1 MGAHLLHHLVEAGAR
16 DHPGRPAVSF
26 EGATLTYAEL
36 DDRANRLAV
45 ALQEKGVSP
54 GDRVGLQLRKGG
66 SAVTAMLAV
75 LKAGAAYVPLD
86 PTVPEARRSY
96 IRENSGISVVLSSQG
111 EAGPGLMEVGDQAFD
126 TDPGRLVRH
135 PTVETDLA
143 YILYTSG
150 STGTP
155 KGVAISHLN
164 SLTFV
169 RWAGAELAVTPEDRL
184 ANHAPLNFDLSVL
197 DIYCALQAG
206 ACVCPVPEAIRAFP
220 VRIAEW
226 IETER
231 ITIWYSVPS
240 ALTLLVERGRLDHVD
255 LSRLRLVLFAGE
267 VYPIRSLQ
275 SLAAAVPHPRYYN
288 LYGPTETNVCTFH
301 EVDLERL
308 QERTEPLPI
317 GRACQNMKVF
327 AVDEAGRE
335 APAGVEGELLVGGSG
350 VAVGY
355 WDLPDQTAARFVQ
368 NPLQNSYRD
377 IVYRTGD
384 IVIPEADGE
393 YRFLGRRDDQV
404 KVHGYRIELGELESA
419 LQLMPEIKEG
429 AAIAVPGVAGARLEV
444 VVAMREGAALT
455 AADIR
460 GHCGR
465 LLPPYMVPESV
476 VFVSALPRNSNGK
489 VDRRELLNT
498 AKVK

>member
-1 MGAHLLHHLVEAGAR
+1 
-16 DHPGRPAVSF
+16 
-26 EGATLTYAEL
+26 
-36 DDRANRLAV
+36 
-45 ALQEKGVSP
+45 
-54 GDRVGLQLRKGG
+54 
-66 SAVTAMLAV
+66 
-75 LKAGAAYVPLD
+75 
-86 PTVPEARRSY
+86 
-96 IRENSGISVVLSSQG
+96 
-111 EAGPGLMEVGDQAFD
+111 
-126 TDPGRLVRH
+126 
-135 PTVETDLA
+135 
-143 YILYTSG
+143 
-150 STGTP
+150 
-155 KGVAISHLN
+155 
-164 SLTFV
+164 
-169 RWAGAELAVTPEDRL
+169 LAVTPEDRL

-197 DIYCALQAG
+197 DVYCALQAG

-275 SLAAAVPHPRYYN
+275 SLAAAVPHPLYYN

-377 IVYRTGD
+377 IVYRTGY
-384 IVIPEADGE
+384 IVIPQADG
-393 YRFLGRRDDQV
+393 
-404 KVHGYRIELGELESA
+404 
-419 LQLMPEIKEG
+419 
-429 AAIAVPGVAGARLEV
+429 
-444 VVAMREGAALT
+444 
-455 AADIR
+455 
-460 GHCGR
+460 
-465 LLPPYMVPESV
+465 
-476 VFVSALPRNSNGK
+476 
-489 VDRRELLNT
+489 
-498 AKVK
+498 